1 MIIICQTL
9 LIGSFKMNTKTV
21 KHMRKLYLFLVITTA
36 LIFVFRVDLDA
47 QQTRNSVNSNPVVT
61 VSKNGKYTICIDG
74 FLSEADLKNS
84 AASVSKS
91 GSRSNNKSKALG
103 EGEKKAVR
111 SLKFGGTENLGKQ
124 IKYGPWRMLNNFKL
138 PAYNFDEFYSYGNK
152 ETKEPRGGAGG
163 NVKQITRINTDQ
175 VSILKL
181 SQNAQLTVLIGQKY
195 SVQVGYFDF
204 DINAYSAMQKITT
217 ITSLPVIVII
227 KNGIYH
233 ILVEGFPGLK
243 DANIFILQLAKIG
256 YRGDV
261 VKINTPEKV
270 IN

>member
-1 MIIICQTL
+1 M
-9 LIGSFKMNTKTV
+9 KKN
-21 KHMRKLYLFLVITTA
+21 YLFLVITAA
-36 LIFVFRVDLDA
+36 LIFIFRIDLAA
-47 QQTRNSVNSNPVVT
+47 QQAKTSINSNPVVV
-61 VSKNGKYTICIDG
+61 VSKNGKYTICVDG
-74 FLSEADLKNS
+74 FLNENEAKNY
-84 AASVSKS
+84 AASKTKS
-91 GSRSNNKSKALG
+91 SSRSNTKSKGTG
-103 EGEKKAVR
+103 EAEKKAVR
-111 SLKFGGTENLGKQ
+111 TLKFGGTENLGKT

-138 PAYNFDEFYSYGNK
+138 PAYNFDEFYSYGLK
-152 ETKEPRGGAGG
+152 ETKEPRGGSG
-163 NVKQITRINTDQ
+163 NVKQITRVNPDQ

-181 SQNAQLTVLIGQKY
+181 SQNAQLTVLLGQKY

-204 DINAYSAMQKITT
+204 DKNAYSAMQKITT

-233 ILVEGFPGLK
+233 ILVEGFSGLR
-243 DANIFILQLAKIG
+243 DANLFILQLAKIG

>member
-1 MIIICQTL
+1 
-9 LIGSFKMNTKTV
+9 
-21 KHMRKLYLFLVITTA
+21 MRKFYLFLVITVA
-36 LIFVFRVDLDA
+36 LIFVFRIDLAA
-47 QQTRNSVNSNPVVT
+47 QQTKTSANSNPVVK
-61 VSKNGKYTICIDG
+61 VSKNGKYTICVDG
-74 FLSEADLKNS
+74 FLNDTEAKNTV
-84 AASVSKS
+84 AAGTKS
-91 GSRSNNKSKALG
+91 GSRSNNKSKASG
-103 EGEKKAVR
+103 EGMKSAVR

-138 PAYNFDEFYSYGNK
+138 LAFNFDEFYRYGTKENK
-152 ETKEPRGGAGG
+152 EPSGSGTG
-163 NVKQITRINTDQ
+163 NVKQITRVNTDQ

-181 SQNAQLTVLIGQKY
+181 SQNAQLTVLLGQKY

-204 DINAYSAMQKITT
+204 DKNAYTAMQKITT

-233 ILVEGFPGLK
+233 ILVEGFSGLK
-243 DANIFILQLAKIG
+243 DANSFLLQLAKIG

>member
-1 MIIICQTL
+1 M
-9 LIGSFKMNTKTV
+9 KKN
-21 KHMRKLYLFLVITTA
+21 YLFLVIITA
-36 LIFVFRVDLDA
+36 LIFVFRSELIA
-47 QQTRNSVNSNPVVT
+47 QQKNTSANSNPVVVVT
-61 VSKNGKYTICIDG
+61 KNGKFTICIDG
-74 FLSEADLKNS
+74 SLNENEAKNYKTS
-84 AASVSKS
+84 RTKS
-91 GSRSNNKSKALG
+91 GNGSNNKANDSN
-103 EGEKKAVR
+103 ENEKSAVR
-111 SLKFGGTENLGKQ
+111 SLKFGGTENLGKT

-138 PAYNFDEFYSYGNK
+138 PAYNFDEFYSYGLK
-152 ETKEPRGGAGG
+152 DTKEPRGGSG
-163 NVKQITRINTDQ
+163 NVKQITRVNPDQ

-181 SQNAQLTVLIGQKY
+181 SQNAQLTVLLGQKY

-204 DINAYSAMQKITT
+204 DKNAFSAMQKITT

-233 ILVEGFPGLK
+233 ILVEGFSGLR
-243 DANIFILQLAKIG
+243 DANLFILQLAKIG